1 MGRRS
6 EVAAC
11 GGREE
16 PQGVAGVESDG
27 GRRFAAGDRANGAPV
42 AAGSGGRRSSPPK
55 PADTTQRTGKAATH
69 TYNGGGTKLPRYIPN
84 RG

>member
-27 GRRFAAGDRANGAPV
+27 GRRFAAGDRANGAPGT
-42 AAGSGGRRSSPPK
+42 AGGGWRGTRRPNPDG
-55 PADTTQRTGKAATH
+55 PMQRTGEGAS
-69 TYNGGGTKLPRYIPN
+69 LM
-84 RG
+84 